1 MIVFLDD
8 EEEKNLRRISYL
20 QATKEE
26 RMDVEDK
33 SKKKK
38 PKPKPVEII
47 DIEPRK
53 LSEPFVP
60 KPIVRKLPTRK
71 LSEALILPSHQKYA
85 FNCG

>member
-1 MIVFLDD
+1 MISS
-8 EEEKNLRRISYL
+8 R
-20 QATKEE
+20 
-26 RMDVEDK
+26 

-60 KPIVRKLPTRK
+60 KPIIRKLPTRK
-71 LSEALILPSHQKYA
+71 LSEAMILQSHQKYA
-85 FNCG
+85 FICG